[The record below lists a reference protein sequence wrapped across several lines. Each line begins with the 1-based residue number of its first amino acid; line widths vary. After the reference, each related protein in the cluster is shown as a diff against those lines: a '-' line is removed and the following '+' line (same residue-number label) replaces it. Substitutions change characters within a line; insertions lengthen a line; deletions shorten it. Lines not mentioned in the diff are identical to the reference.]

1 MKKTLF
7 VFALAASLLV
17 IGCGEK
23 EEVNPQVVNN
33 PTPELIEKAR
43 VAGADAA
50 PAGGG
55 TPSSSIN

>member
-1 MKKTLF
+1 MAKISCL
-7 VFALAASLLV
+7 VCLLTV
-17 IGCGEK
+17 LLLSGCGEK

-33 PTPELIEKAR
+33 PSAELQEKMKA
-43 VAGADAA
+43 AGADAA

>member
-1 MKKTLF
+1 MSKVLLAITLI
-7 VFALAASLLV
+7 ASLLA

-33 PTPELIEKAR
+33 PTPELIEKAKA
-43 VAGADAA
+43 AGADAA